1 VIDKILMV
9 CVVIG
14 LLRRT
19 MRGKPLFAC
28 KLVGC
33 NFLRT
38 QPDRKI
44 TNSNNCIAFFA
55 HFG

>member
-38 QPDRKI
+38 QPDRKM